1 MKNAFAK
8 ETVRSI
14 THSLGRFLAIAA
26 IVALGT
32 GFYAGLRMT
41 APDMKLAADEFFDG
55 TALMD
60 VRVLSTMGLTDAD
73 IAALRQVDGVESVMP
88 AYETDVMVRVG
99 DEQYATRVHSLP
111 ASASESDTSDGVHA
125 RSDDPDYLNRPIL
138 VEGSWPERA
147 GECVL
152 SANLVVNSGA
162 RIGDAVTVVEGVQ
175 DVDETL
181 TTRTYKV
188 VGLVNAPYYA
198 TSSSMG
204 STTLGTGSI
213 QQFMYVP
220 QSDFS
225 ADLPFTEAFVTVKGA
240 ADERASSE
248 AYDARV
254 AAVEDR
260 IKEIAPEREQARVD
274 GLKEEAQK
282 RLDQKRAEYESQKM
296 EVQSQ
301 LDQAKRQLDDAAA
314 TIAQSEQQLAD
325 GQVEHDRGTAQLAEQ
340 QESARQQFSS
350 AEQQIADGQAQVDE
364 ARPRIE
370 AASAQ
375 LQDAWAQWHQGADAL
390 ADAQARW
397 QQQSDA
403 LDAGVHQAERSI
415 TDLNARIAFL
425 EEQLQ
430 TATDPVEIERLQA
443 EKAAA
448 QTALAS
454 AQATLDALNAQK
466 PALDQAREQLEAQ
479 QRQVDAAQS
488 ALAGQQAAFDQQKA
502 QFDASMQQLDQARSE
517 LSAAR
522 VRADAQIAAAQ
533 RQLEAAAAQ
542 LESGRSQLEQGKA
555 DYQSGLAEYERQKTK
570 ASDKLADAERQLTKA
585 QKQIDDLAAPE
596 WMVMDRDANYGVAS
610 FEADANR
617 VDSIAQV
624 FPFIFFLVAAL
635 VALTTMTRMV
645 EEERALIGTFKALG
659 YRRGRIAG
667 KYLVY
672 AAVASGAGSLV
683 GVAVLSQVLPAVIMR
698 AYGIIYFVPNL
709 PIPLPIDPFF
719 ALLSAGMGVGVTLAA
734 TLAAAVATLRERPA
748 LLMLPRAPKAGKR
761 ILLERATPL
770 WKRLS
775 FTWKVT
781 FRNLFRYKKRFVM
794 TVIGIAGCTALLLTG
809 LGLSD
814 AINDIIDKQF
824 RDLTKYNVTITLD
837 DDASK
842 ESRQA
847 VDAVLDDSRLASG
860 HAAVDRQNL
869 LASGPG
875 KSDVR
880 IELVVPQEPGSFR
893 QFFDLRTRVGH
904 HPVEL
909 ADDGLVL
916 AEKLADE
923 LGVSAGD
930 TVRLTEQ
937 DSIGNATN
945 TSYEATV
952 TGVVENYVY
961 NYAFMGPKL
970 YERLTGEAPTF
981 STVLTI
987 ASTDSSARADLVE
1000 TLQATDGVKTV
1011 ASNDETIDAYH
1022 DMLSS
1027 VNMIVVV
1034 LVVAAAALAFIVLY
1048 NLTNINITERMREI
1062 ATLKVLGFTPREMNA
1077 YIFRETFLLA
1087 AIGCA
1092 VGLVLG
1098 VWMEGFVVVTAEVD
1112 QVMFGRTIH
1121 ALSFLWAF
1129 LLTMLFTLLV
1139 MLAMRGKLARIDMV
1153 ESLKSNE

>member
-1 MKNAFAK
+1 MKNAFVK

-220 QSDFS
+220 EGDFS
-225 ADLPFTEAFVTVKGA
+225 TDLPFTEAFVTVKGA

-248 AYDARV
+248 SYDARV

-260 IKEIAPEREQARVD
+260 IKEMAPEREQARVD

-340 QESARQQFSS
+340 QESARRQLSS

-375 LQDAWAQWHQGADAL
+375 LQDAWAQWQQGADAL
-390 ADAQARW
+390 ADARVRW

-502 QFDASMQQLDQARSE
+502 QFDASVQQLDQARSE

-522 VRADAQIAAAQ
+522 VQADAQIAAAQ

-709 PIPLPIDPFF
+709 PVPLPIDPFF

-824 RDLTKYNVTITLD
+824 RDLTKYNVTITLE

-930 TVRLTEQ
+930 TVTLTEQ

>member
-1 MKNAFAK
+1 M
-8 ETVRSI
+8 R
-14 THSLGRFLAIAA
+14 R
-26 IVALGT
+26 
-32 GFYAGLRMT
+32 
-41 APDMKLAADEFFDG
+41 
-55 TALMD
+55 
-60 VRVLSTMGLTDAD
+60 
-73 IAALRQVDGVESVMP
+73 
-88 AYETDVMVRVG
+88 
-99 DEQYATRVHSLP
+99 LP
-111 ASASESDTSDGVHA
+111 
-125 RSDDPDYLNRPIL
+125 P
-138 VEGSWPERA
+138 SW
-147 GECVL
+147 
-152 SANLVVNSGA
+152 
-162 RIGDAVTVVEGVQ
+162 
-175 DVDETL
+175 
-181 TTRTYKV
+181 
-188 VGLVNAPYYA
+188 
-198 TSSSMG
+198 
-204 STTLGTGSI
+204 
-213 QQFMYVP
+213 
-220 QSDFS
+220 
-225 ADLPFTEAFVTVKGA
+225 
-240 ADERASSE
+240 
-248 AYDARV
+248 
-254 AAVEDR
+254 
-260 IKEIAPEREQARVD
+260 
-274 GLKEEAQK
+274 
-282 RLDQKRAEYESQKM
+282 
-296 EVQSQ
+296 
-301 LDQAKRQLDDAAA
+301 
-314 TIAQSEQQLAD
+314 
-325 GQVEHDRGTAQLAEQ
+325 
-340 QESARQQFSS
+340 
-350 AEQQIADGQAQVDE
+350 
-364 ARPRIE
+364 
-370 AASAQ
+370 
-375 LQDAWAQWHQGADAL
+375 
-390 ADAQARW
+390 
-397 QQQSDA
+397 
-403 LDAGVHQAERSI
+403 
-415 TDLNARIAFL
+415 
-425 EEQLQ
+425 
-430 TATDPVEIERLQA
+430 
-443 EKAAA
+443 KA
-448 QTALAS
+448 
-454 AQATLDALNAQK
+454 
-466 PALDQAREQLEAQ
+466 
-479 QRQVDAAQS
+479 
-488 ALAGQQAAFDQQKA
+488 
-502 QFDASMQQLDQARSE
+502 
-517 LSAAR
+517 
-522 VRADAQIAAAQ
+522 
-533 RQLEAAAAQ
+533 
-542 LESGRSQLEQGKA
+542 GRSQLEQGKA
-555 DYQSGLAEYERQKTK
+555 DYQSGLAEYERQKTE
-570 ASDKLADAERQLTKA
+570 ASDKLADAESQLNKA

-645 EEERALIGTFKALG
+645 EEERTLIGTFKALG
-659 YRRGRIAG
+659 YRRTRIAG

-683 GVAVLSQVLPAVIMR
+683 GIAVLSQVLPAVIMR

-709 PIPLPIDPFF
+709 PFPLPIDPFF
-719 ALLSAGMGVGVTLAA
+719 ALLSAGMGVGVTLLA
-734 TLAAAVATLRERPA
+734 TLAAAAATLRERPA

-781 FRNLFRYKKRFVM
+781 FRNLFRYKKRFIM

-842 ESRQA
+842 ESLQT

-860 HAAVDRQNL
+860 HTAVDRQNL

-875 KSDVR
+875 KSDAH
-880 IELVVPQEPGSFR
+880 IELVVPQDPGSFR

-909 ADDGLVL
+909 ADDGLLL
-916 AEKLADE
+916 AEKLAGE
-923 LGVSAGD
+923 LGVSVGD
-930 TVRLTEQ
+930 TVTLTEQ
-937 DSIGNATN
+937 DAIGNATN

-970 YERLTGEAPTF
+970 YERLTGEAPAF

-1129 LLTMLFTLLV
+1129 FAHHAVHVAGHAGYARQTSPHRHGRKPQVQRVMRYNNPLTIATEGDPLMKVTEKKLEDGLILLDAVVSTAEVSHALTMAQYGFAQQMGIQAQPGKPVAQAVEEQMGIKDLDAIVQQQAIEYLV
-1139 MLAMRGKLARIDMV
+1139 PFAIDKRNIMPAYPPQPKAKEPLKRGQTFSFELRVAPKPEYELTSYDQVTITVPPLEVPESEVDAQIAQMAESYAEFVTDEPHPVGAGDSMMLALEAFQGGERIENLSTDGRTYLMGMGLMPEAF
-1153 ESLKSNE
+1153 ESNLMGMEVGDTKSFSFEFPPPPHRCRRAG